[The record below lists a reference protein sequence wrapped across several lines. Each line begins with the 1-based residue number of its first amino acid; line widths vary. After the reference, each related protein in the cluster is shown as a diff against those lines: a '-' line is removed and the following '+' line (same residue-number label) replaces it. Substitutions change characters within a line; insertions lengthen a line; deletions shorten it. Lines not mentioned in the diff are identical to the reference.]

1 MELFLISFVIIG
13 LALLGMGIGVLFGR
27 GSLKGSCGGLNT
39 IRGLDTEC
47 PVCSGNC
54 EKDDRAFSN
63 QRSAVSI
70 GLQKDLDS

>member
-39 IRGLDTEC
+39 IGGLDTEC

-54 EKDDRAFSN
+54 EKDDGSQLNANN
-63 QRSAVSI
+63 QEVSC
-70 GLQKDLDS
+70 GQNH